1 MADAS
6 FAVRL
11 VPNANEDQ
19 HLVKSVPDDSE

>member
-11 VPNANEDQ
+11 VPNGNEDQ
-19 HLVKSVPDDSE
+19 HLVKSVLDDSE